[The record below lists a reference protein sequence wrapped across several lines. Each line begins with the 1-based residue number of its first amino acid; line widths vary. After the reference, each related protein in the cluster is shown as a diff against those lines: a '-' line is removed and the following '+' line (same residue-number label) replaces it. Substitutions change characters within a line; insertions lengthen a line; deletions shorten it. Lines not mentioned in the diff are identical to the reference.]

1 MNVLLNKP
9 VVYIRYVDDVFVM
22 FKSKKHLKLF
32 VNYMDSKHKYTKFT
46 FQTEDS
52 NSFSFLDVK
61 LNHKKKKNSL
71 SLLFFATPHLVEF
84 LLITIVLFP
93 IPTRYIS
100 STHFCSGFSKFVP
113 VWKILI

>member
-1 MNVLLNKP
+1 
-9 VVYIRYVDDVFVM
+9 
-22 FKSKKHLKLF
+22 
-32 VNYMDSKHKYTKFT
+32 MDSKHKYTKFT

-61 LNHKKKKNSL
+61 LNHKKKKKNSL